1 MNLLNR
7 IIYGVVVLIVIF
19 LGITGVII
27 TTILD
32 FLIEHFLLFLV
43 VFGVII
49 CLVGI
54 L

>member
-1 MNLLNR
+1 MNLLKH
-7 IIYGVVVLIVIF
+7 IICGVVFLIVIF
-19 LGITGVII
+19 LGVTGVII